1 MSKGLERMRRQRL
14 GLREMPGHAVHASR
28 TVRRAWIRRLALTLM
43 AGMFLAI
50 SGAFGSETSPFP
62 MRVGFWV
69 LGIGIGA
76 AIGGSIADACD
87 RLGWPEGAWASFVV
101 VAIGTALPTTV
112 LIWALAELCF
122 SGGHFDTRSLPA
134 FLVPVLTVT
143 LFMSALNSLVG
154 RQPLMTHGAADA
166 ADAGKAAPPPKAA
179 ARLFDRLPQKLRG
192 AELWAVEAED
202 HYLRLHTSKG
212 SDLILLR
219 LADAVAELDGI
230 EGAQTHRSWWVAR
243 SAVEGG
249 KRTDGRAILL
259 LKGGLEAPVSRTY
272 ARALREANWF

>member
-1 MSKGLERMRRQRL
+1 MRRQRL
-14 GLREMPGHAVHASR
+14 GLRELPGHAVRASR
-28 TVRRAWIRRLALTLM
+28 TVRRAWIRRLALTVV
-43 AGMFLAI
+43 AGVFLAI
-50 SGAFGSETSPFP
+50 SGAFGSGGTPFLT
-62 MRVGFWV
+62 RAGFWI

-87 RLGWPEGAWASFVV
+87 RFGWPRAAWASFVF
-101 VAIGTALPTTV
+101 VAVATALPTTL
-112 LIWALAELCF
+112 LIWALDEF
-122 SGGHFDTRSLPA
+122 FFWGGQFDTRSLPA

-154 RQPLMTHGAADA
+154 RQPVMTHVAADVG
-166 ADAGKAAPPPKAA
+166 DAQAAAPRPRAA
-179 ARLFDRLPQKLRG
+179 ARLCDRFPPKLRG

-219 LADAVAELDGI
+219 LADAMAELDGI

-243 SAVEGG
+243 SAVQSG
-249 KRTDGRAILL
+249 RRSDGRAILL
-259 LKGGLEAPVSRTY
+259 LKGGLVAPVSRTY
-272 ARALREANWF
+272 ARALRDANWF

>member
-1 MSKGLERMRRQRL
+1 MA
-14 GLREMPGHAVHASR
+14 AV
-28 TVRRAWIRRLALTLM
+28 
-43 AGMFLAI
+43 FLAI
-50 SGAFGSETSPFP
+50 SGAFGSESAPFP

-87 RLGWPEGAWASFVV
+87 RSGWPRGAWGSFVFGA
-101 VAIGTALPTTV
+101 VATALPTTL
-112 LIWALAELCF
+112 LIWALDELVF
-122 SGGHFDTRSLPA
+122 NDGHFNARALPA
-134 FLVPVLTVT
+134 FLGPVLTVT
-143 LFMSALNSLVG
+143 IFMTALNTLVG
-154 RQPLMTHGAADA
+154 RQPVMTHMA
-166 ADAGKAAPPPKAA
+166 ADAGSAEKAAPSPRTA
-179 ARLFDRLPQKLRG
+179 ARLYDRLPLKLRG

-219 LADAVAELDGI
+219 LADAMAELDGI

-249 KRTDGRAILL
+249 RRTDGRATLL

-272 ARALREANWF
+272 ARALRDANWF